1 MTTLN
6 KPMAEVS
13 AGSAPELKVVLQ
25 AARDL
30 GTEKIQQEVLDL
42 EERAREQRFYV
53 ACLGQFKRGKST
65 LLDALIGM
73 PMLPTGILPIT
84 AVPTVVRYGME
95 PAARIRLQS
104 GEWKG
109 IQPAEL
115 EAYVSEE
122 KNPGN
127 SKGISAVEVF
137 IPSALLASGMCLV
150 DTPGL
155 GSIFKSNTEATRAFI
170 PHVDAAILVIGAD
183 PPLSA
188 EELSLAEAISA
199 HVKEMMVVLNKAD
212 RVTKAECLIAKD
224 FARLILEKHL
234 RQEIGPVLEI
244 SATEWLQSGTPT
256 RDGKVVVTNLQK
268 LAAGSGAAL
277 AQAAWARGIER
288 LRLQLLSIIS
298 ERVGALTRPLEES
311 REWLAGLREQVEMA
325 KGSLRDLTPLLTA
338 EQQRMANVF
347 EERRKTFMA
356 STVASAKEEL
366 QKQIETVEFRLGP
379 KYRRDL
385 MRIAQEIARST
396 VLPWLQKEQVSAGEL
411 YSKTMARFTALTES
425 CLGSLA
431 EAMKGSG
438 GLNLSKQFETGE
450 ELTGES
456 EFRFYDMIR
465 VARPVSPFGLL
476 RDVILSLVRM
486 RQPFVRDAEQFL
498 EHLLEV
504 NSSRVEND
512 FKERT
517 ASSRKALGRYI
528 RQLLNEMVDRA
539 EGAVQTAQQ
548 TMSQGELAVL
558 SEIQRLSG
566 LKEGLMEESPRSP

>member
-1 MTTLN
+1 
-6 KPMAEVS
+6 
-13 AGSAPELKVVLQ
+13 
-25 AARDL
+25 
-30 GTEKIQQEVLDL
+30 
-42 EERAREQRFYV
+42 
-53 ACLGQFKRGKST
+53 
-65 LLDALIGM
+65 
-73 PMLPTGILPIT
+73 
-84 AVPTVVRYGME
+84 
-95 PAARIRLQS
+95 
-104 GEWKG
+104 
-109 IQPAEL
+109 
-115 EAYVSEE
+115 
-122 KNPGN
+122 
-127 SKGISAVEVF
+127 
-137 IPSALLASGMCLV
+137 
-150 DTPGL
+150 
-155 GSIFKSNTEATRAFI
+155 
-170 PHVDAAILVIGAD
+170 
-183 PPLSA
+183 
-188 EELSLAEAISA
+188 
-199 HVKEMMVVLNKAD
+199 
-212 RVTKAECLIAKD
+212 
-224 FARLILEKHL
+224 
-234 RQEIGPVLEI
+234 
-244 SATEWLQSGTPT
+244 
-256 RDGKVVVTNLQK
+256 
-268 LAAGSGAAL
+268 
-277 AQAAWARGIER
+277 
-288 LRLQLLSIIS
+288 
-298 ERVGALTRPLEES
+298 
-311 REWLAGLREQVEMA
+311 MA

>member
-6 KPMAEVS
+6 KPMAEIS
-13 AGSAPELKVVLQ
+13 AGSAPELKVLQ

-115 EAYVSEE
+115 EAYVSGE
-122 KNPGN
+122 KNPEN

-150 DTPGL
+150 DTPGP

-188 EELSLAEAISA
+188 EELSLAEGISA

-277 AQAAWARGIER
+277 AQAAWGRGIER
-288 LRLQLLSIIS
+288 LRLEMLSIIS

-311 REWLAGLREQVEMA
+311 RKWLAGLREQVEMA

-356 STVASAKEEL
+356 TTVASAKEEL
-366 QKQIETVEFRLGP
+366 QKQIEMVEFRLGP

-450 ELTGES
+450 ELTRES

-548 TMSQGELAVL
+548 TMSQGELAVV

-566 LKEGLMEESPRSP
+566 LKEGLMKESPRSP